1 MKSSL
6 YIFGPLLIAW
16 LEVAAFWLTVSSN
29 GSLPCRPAASRRK
42 DSIRPAPRDFGRGSG
57 NSGLLQHLPGSIL
70 LETVQTHQVI
80 YSE

>member
-42 DSIRPAPRDFGRGSG
+42 DSIRPAPRDLAGD
-57 NSGLLQHLPGSIL
+57 QAIL
-70 LETVQTHQVI
+70 ACCSTSRAQSCSKP
-80 YSE
+80 YKFFR